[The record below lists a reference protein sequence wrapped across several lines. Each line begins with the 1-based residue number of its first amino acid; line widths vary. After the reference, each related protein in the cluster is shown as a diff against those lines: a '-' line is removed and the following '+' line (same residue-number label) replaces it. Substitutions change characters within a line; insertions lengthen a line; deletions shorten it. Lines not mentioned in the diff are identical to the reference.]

1 MSEQHKLAAARRGAA
16 RTAQMEK
23 QVTESMQAIHADM
36 QANGGIY
43 PHNGGAVS
51 MAELARRAGISES
64 SFYKKAPENLALK
77 ERAALW
83 LDTLKKKETVGRMR
97 VKKTFSQRAEDWKK
111 KHDAL
116 QQRHICTE
124 LELQASK
131 AEWEKEGKELTER
144 IANLER
150 QNAALLEQMRLAGA
164 SKVTP
169 IPKTN
174 RK

>member
-1 MSEQHKLAAARRGAA
+1 MSEQHKLAAVRRGAA
-16 RTAQMEK
+16 RTAKMEQ
-23 QVTESMQAIHADM
+23 QVTEAMQAIHADL

-64 SFYKKAPENLALK
+64 SFYKKEPENTALK

-83 LDTLKKKETVGRMR
+83 LDTLKKKESVGRMR
-97 VKKTFSQRAEDWKK
+97 VKKTHFQRAEDWRQ

-116 QQRHICTE
+116 AQRHIRTE

-131 AEWEKEGKELTER
+131 AEWEKERDELSKKIRT
-144 IANLER
+144 LER
-150 QNAALLEQMRLAGA
+150 DNVALIEALKSGGDG
-164 SKVTP
+164 KVTP
-169 IPKTN
+169 LPVKE
-174 RK
+174 K